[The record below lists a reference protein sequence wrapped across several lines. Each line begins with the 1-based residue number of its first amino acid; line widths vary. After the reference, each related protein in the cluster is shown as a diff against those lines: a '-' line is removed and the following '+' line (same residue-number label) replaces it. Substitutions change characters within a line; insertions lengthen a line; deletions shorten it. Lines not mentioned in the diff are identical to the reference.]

1 MRGSEICGAVGV
13 LALVA
18 ILSVGCATPRGV
30 TAEERR
36 QSIRQMREQA
46 LTELYAAE
54 PALRDRIHTAAGS
67 AVFSNLNLQ
76 VFLVGGGQGYGV
88 ARNNATGQDTFMR
101 FAELGLGVGLGGKD
115 TRLIFVFHTQDA
127 LRRFLDFG
135 IEVAAEADAA
145 AIVDGTTGA
154 QASAGGA
161 VSASGAAAS
170 GSGTA
175 GTGGSHGLITEGAGA
190 GFEVY
195 QLTRNGLALK
205 AMVAGSRYWVD
216 ADLN

>member
-1 MRGSEICGAVGV
+1 MRGQSVSFTFGVVV
-13 LALVA
+13 LAAVLA
-18 ILSVGCATPRGV
+18 VGCATPRGN
-30 TAEERR
+30 TAEDRR

-46 LTELYAAE
+46 LSELYAAE
-54 PALRDRIHTAAGS
+54 PSLRDRIHKAAGS

-76 VFLVGGGQGYGV
+76 LFVVGGGQGYGV

-101 FAELGLGVGLGGKD
+101 VAELGVGVGLGGKD

-145 AIVDGTTGA
+145 AIVEGDTGA
-154 QASAGGA
+154 QASAGGS
-161 VSASGAAAS
+161 VSASGAAAG

-175 GTGGSHGLITEGAGA
+175 GTGGSHGVVAEGAGA

-205 AMVAGSRYWVD
+205 AMIAGTRYWVD